1 VDRPPWR
8 RRGSGGS
15 HPPTGAL
22 TLCALW
28 RPTHAQ
34 VAALSGASPTQAF
47 AGIDQDGDGALSWDE
62 WVNEL
67 FHDQPQQPFYVDGP
81 RPAPPRAAPRR
92 PAPPTGVALHAGELG
107 EVMTDEQF
115 RGFDKDL
122 DGQAR
127 RPARAPRSEGTDALS
142 PRGMNN
148 TRTKPSCEQAP
159 PPAVTQASAA
169 RAQLDIDEVQAFV
182 NRFMVGGPLAAQ
194 PRPLAAREGA
204 LCARSGSRLT
214 RQRL

>member
-1 VDRPPWR
+1 MAKTRIRRLAPAHGRPDPLRPVEAHARASRCAQRCISDAGIRWDRPGR
-8 RRGSGGS
+8 RRRAVVGRVRER
-15 HPPTGAL
+15 AL
-22 TLCALW
+22 
-28 RPTHAQ
+28 
-34 VAALSGASPTQAF
+34 
-47 AGIDQDGDGALSWDE
+47 
-62 WVNEL
+62 
-67 FHDQPQQPFYVDGP
+67 P
-81 RPAPPRAAPRR
+81 RPAAAALLRRRSAPRAAPRR
-92 PAPPTGVALHAGELG
+92 PAPPAPPTGVALHAGELG